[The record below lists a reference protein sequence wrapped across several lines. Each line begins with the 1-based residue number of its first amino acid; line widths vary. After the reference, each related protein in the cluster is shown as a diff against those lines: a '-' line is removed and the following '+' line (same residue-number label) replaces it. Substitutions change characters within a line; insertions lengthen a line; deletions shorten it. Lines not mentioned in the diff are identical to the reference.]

1 MARIAVSSGTIT
13 TAADIWDAAVRTL
26 TDLDGDDY
34 TAARAALIDN
44 LDAAIS
50 GVTGDDAAA
59 IWANAN
65 RLLSDISAEEIFDLP
80 IFDSTY
86 ALASPASSGTA
97 DTFGSW
103 VQISA
108 DVGVGR
114 RLLYVVIGVLNSLG
128 GSNHGEME
136 FGEGGAGSE
145 AAVTRAQFLGV
156 QTDHQQIVVP
166 LWRALTDNAR
176 LSVRARD
183 SVASAYTFRVVAAL
197 A

>member
-1 MARIAVSSGTIT
+1 MARITLAPATVQPTGIWNH
-13 TAADIWDAAVRTL
+13 AARTL
-26 TDLDGDDY
+26 TDIDGDDY
-34 TAARAALIDN
+34 TAVRAALLDN
-44 LDAAIS
+44 ADGAVSAA
-50 GVTGDDAAA
+50 GGATAAQV
-59 IWANAN
+59 WAQAA
-65 RLLSDISAEEIFDLP
+65 RALSDISAEEIFDLP
-80 IFDSTY
+80 ILDSVY
-86 ALASPASSGTA
+86 VLAAPAAGGVA

-183 SVASAYTFRVVAAL
+183 SEAATNTYRVKVHL